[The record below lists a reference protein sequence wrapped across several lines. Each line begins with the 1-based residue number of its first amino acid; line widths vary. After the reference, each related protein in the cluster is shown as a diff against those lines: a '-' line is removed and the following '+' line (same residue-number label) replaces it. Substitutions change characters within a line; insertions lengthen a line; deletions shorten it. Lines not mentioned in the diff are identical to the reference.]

1 MSEPTVQTRIEYTI
15 EKGNLVLRQVE
26 RYENNVFIELLAA
39 LRARIRDGRLHEREY
54 ELASAYY
61 DEHLKLSIEVSKH
74 ADTKEQCDR
83 WRALFFVELVG
94 VCIAVAWWL
103 R

>member
-15 EKGNLVLRQVE
+15 EKGNLVLRQVG
-26 RYENNVFIELLAA
+26 RYENDVFN
-39 LRARIRDGRLHEREY
+39 EREHA
-54 ELASAYY
+54 LASAYY
-61 DEHLKLSIEVSKH
+61 DEHLKLNIEVSKH